1 LNSCGTFFLTLRNT
15 KDAYVWMPQ
24 EDRMRHLPVSTN
36 EAVRPWYSSNIEPAK
51 LCEGYLSMTKNRLRT
66 ISSLTLLVISS
77 LPCFATTSA
86 AQQSLDKYFEAL
98 ATNRDFNGNVLVAE
112 NGRILFNKSFGYSN
126 FEEHSPNTP
135 DTPFPIASVSK
146 LLTGTAI
153 LQLAQHSRLRVDDPV
168 TKYLPTFPYPEL
180 TVRHL
185 LSHTSGLPAYNAY
198 FDPLHQAD
206 PARVFTDADFLPV
219 VASKKLPLVN
229 LPGAKR
235 EYNNINFIV
244 LALII
249 EKASGQTYESY
260 IETHILK
267 PAGMRQTKFMQLPF
281 QYTKL
286 PPSAHFAFP
295 YLYLPLYSE
304 VPIRANTVPLILGY
318 WHSYAFKGF
327 GDYVSTTHDLLLF
340 DKALYSGLILNKAM
354 QEFAFAPAFAQVDRP
369 GDDPFGLAWQIR
381 ADASLGKVVYH
392 GGEATG
398 LSCILLRNIS
408 RHQTVILF
416 DNTHS
421 NAHQVADATLRIL
434 NGTPVPQPKKSVTKL
449 YAQTLLKEDPSAARL
464 TLDSLLAD
472 TANYAVDEDEMND
485 MGYALMESSNI
496 YELPE
501 APHPQAALEVFKT
514 NTQLFPQSWNA
525 WDSYGE
531 VLRKQGHTQESIT
544 AYERSLVLN
553 GGNEGAKKA
562 LAEMR

>member
-1 LNSCGTFFLTLRNT
+1 
-15 KDAYVWMPQ
+15 
-24 EDRMRHLPVSTN
+24 
-36 EAVRPWYSSNIEPAK
+36 
-51 LCEGYLSMTKNRLRT
+51 MTKNRLRI

-77 LPCFATTSA
+77 LPCFAVSSTR
-86 AQQSLDKYFEAL
+86 QQSLDKYFEAL
-98 ATNRDFNGNVLVAE
+98 ATNQGFNGNILVAE
-112 NGRILFNKSFGYSN
+112 NGSVLINKSFGYSN
-126 FEEHSPNTP
+126 FEDHSPNTP

-153 LQLAQHSRLRVDDPV
+153 LQLAQQSRLRVDDPV

-219 VASKKLPLVN
+219 VSSKKLPLVY

-267 PAGMRQTKFMQLPF
+267 PAGMQQTKFMQLPF

-295 YLYLPLYSE
+295 YLYLPLYSQ
-304 VPIRANTVPLILGY
+304 VPIRADTVPLIFGY

-327 GDYVSTTHDLLLF
+327 GDYVSTTDDLLLF
-340 DKALYSGLILNKAM
+340 DKALYSGLILDKTT
-354 QEFAFAPAFAQVDRP
+354 QKLAFTPTFQQADQPS
-369 GDDPFGLAWQIR
+369 GDPFGLAWQIK
-381 ADASLGKVVYH
+381 ADASLGKIVYH

-421 NAHQVADATLRIL
+421 NAHQVADTALQIL
-434 NGTPVPQPKKSVTKL
+434 NGIPVPLPKKSVTKL
-449 YAQTLLKEDPSAARL
+449 YAQALLKEDPTAAKR
-464 TLDSLLAD
+464 TLDSLLSD
-472 TANYAVDEDEMND
+472 TSNYAVDEDDMNE

-496 YELPE
+496 YEVPE
-501 APHPQAALEVFKT
+501 APHPQAALEVLKT

-525 WDSYGE
+525 CDSYGE
-531 VLRKQGHTQESIT
+531 VLRKQGHTQESIA
-544 AYERSLVLN
+544 AYERSLSLN
-553 GGNEGAKKA
+553 SKNEDAKKA
-562 LAEMR
+562 LAEMH